1 MPGTLVLLATMV
13 MLSYQPTPGH
23 EKYRTS
29 VNLTEAIGKRW
40 ISTAGNIKSVEL
52 VGDELLVTGDGR
64 LTIEANRF
72 NFELGK
78 RYKITAELEL
88 ERLGY
93 RTYATILLT
102 KIKDNRVWQ
111 LANSDQIAW
120 QKNVAQE
127 VELSFRWN
135 EDIENSDFVLMGYN
149 RLAYEKINNNPMS
162 WKIKKILIANLF

>member
-1 MPGTLVLLATMV
+1 MLYMPPIRSKNYQLLAIATFISLMLLATMV

-78 RYKITAELEL
+78 RYKITA
-88 ERLGY
+88 
-93 RTYATILLT
+93 
-102 KIKDNRVWQ
+102 
-111 LANSDQIAW
+111 
-120 QKNVAQE
+120 
-127 VELSFRWN
+127 
-135 EDIENSDFVLMGYN
+135 
-149 RLAYEKINNNPMS
+149 
-162 WKIKKILIANLF
+162 